1 MARERTFDQNSTKYL
16 ILKWPAICGIAITS
30 PFNGVDG
37 ISPIGIHVSFD
48 DNISH
53 RHCDRACDWALDVME
68 EVIVN
73 VLLSSLT
80 EKEIGALDASD
91 VHMANNWNITKDV
104 SATSMW
110 LWSEEIFVFCSVIR
124 MLETTEMSRLSP
136 LSVTFE
142 LVWVVSMGYSNTNR
156 NTTHH
161 PNCSGDTSN
170 CYDSICMF
178 QYYGTFI
185 EVINDTWRW

>member
-1 MARERTFDQNSTKYL
+1 M
-16 ILKWPAICGIAITS
+16 
-30 PFNGVDG
+30 
-37 ISPIGIHVSFD
+37 GIHDSFD

-104 SATSMW
+104 SATSM
-110 LWSEEIFVFCSVIR
+110 L
-124 MLETTEMSRLSP
+124 L
-136 LSVTFE
+136 
-142 LVWVVSMGYSNTNR
+142 
-156 NTTHH
+156 
-161 PNCSGDTSN
+161 
-170 CYDSICMF
+170 
-178 QYYGTFI
+178 
-185 EVINDTWRW
+185 